1 MVALVVVLSILASTT
16 MQLLVNMVVPE
27 AMVVPATQ
35 LEVLAL
41 ATTTAEVLAMQS
53 LAEALA
59 VSAADLLALLAAT
72 SPEM

>member
-1 MVALVVVLSILASTT
+1 
-16 MQLLVNMVVPE
+16 MVVAE